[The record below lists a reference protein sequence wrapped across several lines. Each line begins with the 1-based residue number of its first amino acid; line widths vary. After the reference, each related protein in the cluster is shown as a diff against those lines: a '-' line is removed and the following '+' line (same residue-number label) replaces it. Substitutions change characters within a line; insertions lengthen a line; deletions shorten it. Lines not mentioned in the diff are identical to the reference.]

1 MAYFLAK
8 SEPGVYS
15 ISDLERDGQT
25 VWDGVRNNAALLAIR
40 AMHIGDIVLIYHSG
54 GESAI
59 VGTAEVVSEPRPDPN
74 EPKSWVVDLRYRGR
88 VGPTVTLRQVKE
100 SGKFADFA
108 LVRQSRLST
117 MPVPQAFVDWLR
129 EEHGAAIP

>member
-8 SEPGVYS
+8 TEPGTYS
-15 ISDLERDGQT
+15 IGDLERDGET
-25 VWDGVRNNAALLAIR
+25 VWDGVKNAAALLAIR
-40 AMHIGDIVLIYHSG
+40 AMQPGDIVLIYHSG

-59 VGTAEVVSEPRPDPN
+59 VGTAEVISAPRPDTN
-74 EPKSWVVDLRYRGR
+74 VPKSWVADVRYRGR
-88 VGPTVTLRQVKE
+88 VAPPVTLRQVKE

-117 MPVPQAFVDWLR
+117 MAVPQAFIDWLR
-129 EEHGAAIP
+129 SEHGAAIP

>member
-8 SEPGVYS
+8 SEPGTYS
-15 ISDLERDGQT
+15 IADLERDGQA

-40 AMHIGDIVLIYHSG
+40 AMHPGDIVLIYHSG

-59 VGTAEVVSEPRPDPN
+59 VGTAEVLSEPRPDPN
-74 EPKSWVVDLRYRGR
+74 DPKSWVVDLRYRGR
-88 VGPTVTLRQVKE
+88 IEPPVTLRQVKE
-100 SGKFADFA
+100 SGQFADFA

-129 EEHGAAIP
+129 QEYGVTIP

>member
-8 SEPGVYS
+8 TEPQVYS
-15 ISDLERDGQT
+15 IAALERDGQT
-25 VWDGVRNNAALLAIR
+25 VWDGVKNAQALIHIR
-40 AMHIGDIVLIYHSG
+40 TMRPGDIVLIYHSG

-74 EPKSWVVDLRYRGR
+74 VEKSWVVDVRYRGR
-88 VGPTVTLRQVKE
+88 VEPSVTLRQVKE
-100 SGKFADFA
+100 SGKFADSV

-117 MPVPQAFVDWLR
+117 MPVPGSFVEWLR
-129 EEHGAAIP
+129 AEHGATIP

>member
-25 VWDGVRNNAALLAIR
+25 VWDGVKNAAALLAIR
-40 AMHIGDIVLIYHSG
+40 AMRPGDTLLIYHSG
-54 GESAI
+54 GESII
-59 VGTAEVVSEPRPDPN
+59 VGVAEIINEPRPDPKV
-74 EPKSWVVDLRYRGR
+74 EKSWVVDVRYRGR
-88 VGPTVTLRQVKE
+88 VEPPVSLRQVKE
-100 SGKFADFA
+100 SGLFADFA

-117 MPVPQAFVDWLR
+117 MPVPQTFIDWLR
-129 EEHGAAIP
+129 SEHGSQIP

>member
-8 SEPGVYS
+8 SEPNVYS
-15 ISDLERDGQT
+15 IGDLERDGQT

-40 AMHIGDIVLIYHSG
+40 AMNPGDIVLIYHSG

-59 VGTAEVVSEPRPDPN
+59 VGTAEITSAPRPDPN
-74 EPKSWVVDLRYRGR
+74 VEKSWVVDLRYRGR
-88 VGPTVTLRQVKE
+88 VEPSVSLRQVKE
-100 SGKFADFA
+100 SGQFADFA

-117 MPVPQAFVDWLR
+117 MPVPQSFIDWLR
-129 EEHGAAIP
+129 AEHGAQIP